1 MGLHQLVDFP
11 THIHPDGS
19 FGSLLDLFLVSSDKM
34 ISDILSLPPLGKS
47 DHISLLCNLNLR
59 KDTPPKATHLTVRGK
74 TIWCYERANHDV
86 VNQGLK
92 EAFTDTW
99 NFVRNAESIDDA
111 WTCWQQVFLSTV
123 KRCIPHKIITKQ
135 RQKNPH
141 VTKEIEQLIKEKR
154 YAYRRF
160 KKNSSPE
167 LHLQFTTV
175 RNKVT
180 ARIRKG
186 RARLRKYSP
195 PSSSTFPL

>member
-19 FGSLLDLFLVSSDKM
+19 FGSLLDLFLVSSAKM
-34 ISDILSLPPLGKS
+34 IPDILSLPPLGKS
-47 DHISLLCNLNLR
+47 DQISLLCNLNLR

-74 TIWCYERANHDV
+74 TIWCLERANYDV
-86 VNQGLK
+86 VNQALK
-92 EAFTDTW
+92 EAFTDAW
-99 NFVRNAESIDDA
+99 NFVHNAESNDDA

-135 RQKNPH
+135 RWKNPH

-160 KKNSSPE
+160 KKT
-167 LHLQFTTV
+167 HLQSCAFSLQQFAT
-175 RNKVT
+175 REDLDKCLE
-180 ARIRKG
+180 AKCREK
-186 RARLRKYSP
+186 P
-195 PSSSTFPL
+195 